1 MKYSWIDTELLQKPS
16 VTKDLQAEWNW
27 IRYHIGGKMFAAVC
41 LDDTTGKPVYI
52 TCKLD
57 PAEGDFL
64 RRQYEDIIP
73 GYYMNKVHW
82 NSVKAEGNVPDAL
95 LREMLEKILSSG
107 AGQLQQKEAAHAA
120 GRGKEGCH
128 LTTRKNIKSSISR
141 RRNRK
146 SSPFLR

>member
-41 LDDTTGKPVYI
+41 LDDATGKPVYI

-82 NSVKAEGNVPDAL
+82 NSLLLNKIDAVTEQL
-95 LREMLEKILSSG
+95 VMEMIDSSYDTILKS
-107 AGQLQQKEAAHAA
+107 LPKKKQKEI
-120 GRGKEGCH
+120 EEM
-128 LTTRKNIKSSISR
+128 
-141 RRNRK
+141 
-146 SSPFLR
+146 